1 MKNNKKVRI
10 GCASAFWGDT
20 STAARQLVEKGDLDY
35 LVFDFL
41 AEVTMSILARA
52 KLKDSGKGFA
62 GDFLTQVEPLLPT
75 IKQKGIKIL
84 TNAGGINPT
93 SCRTMLEKA
102 ARKEGIDLKIGI
114 VTGDDLIPELSKIEK
129 FGITEYKKMKS
140 SLKFCVIATGE
151 YDFYVAEPR
160 ASEWDIAAGHAIL
173 SHAGG
178 KVTDFNDQEIK
189 YGKKDFR
196 NPSLILKS
204 KHIS

>member
-1 MKNNKKVRI
+1 MKNNQKIRI

-20 STAARQLVEKGDLDY
+20 STAAKQLVDKGDLDY

-52 KLKDSGKGFA
+52 KLKDSDKGFA

-102 ARKEGIDLKIGI
+102 A
-114 VTGDDLIPELSKIEK
+114 
-129 FGITEYKKMKS
+129 KK
-140 SLKFCVIATGE
+140 
-151 YDFYVAEPR
+151 
-160 ASEWDIAAGHAIL
+160 
-173 SHAGG
+173 
-178 KVTDFNDQEIK
+178 
-189 YGKKDFR
+189 
-196 NPSLILKS
+196 
-204 KHIS
+204 